1 MDLVVHTPRMPNIGE
16 TIIGSNFMTACG
28 GKGGNQAL
36 AAARLGG
43 QVSMLGCVG
52 EDAFG
57 PELRANLES
66 AGVDTS
72 HVHTTRAAASGTA
85 TIVVYEGDNF
95 IIIDPGANHEITREH
110 VQAFRDVIRE
120 SDIVLIQLEIPLDI
134 VAETV
139 RVSGECGTPVLLNP
153 APAAELDHETLRG
166 ITWFTPNEGEA
177 AMMAG
182 FTDRAGGGHGA
193 PGESAKRGAAA
204 GRSDPP
210 DGHDAETL
218 IRALQGKGVSNVC
231 ITRGAHGVAYAE
243 GDGPVVLREAPAVTP
258 VDTTAAGDVF
268 SGALAVALTEGK
280 AVDAAIEFAQRAS
293 AISVTRHGAGPSI
306 PTRDEVK

>member
-1 MDLVVHTPRMPNIGE
+1 MDLVVHTPRIPHIGE
-16 TIIGSNFMTACG
+16 TIIGSDFMTACG
-28 GKGGNQAL
+28 GKGGNQAI

-52 EDAFG
+52 EDAFAG
-57 PELRANLES
+57 ELRSNLES
-66 AGVDTS
+66 AGIDTT
-72 HVHTTRAAASGTA
+72 HVHTTGAAASGTA

-95 IIIDPGANHEITREH
+95 IIIDPGANHQITSDH
-110 VQAFRDVIRE
+110 VEAFREVIAA

-139 RVSGECGTPVLLNP
+139 RVSGECGTSVLLNP
-153 APAAELDHETLRG
+153 APAAELGDKTLRG
-166 ITWFTPNEGEA
+166 VTWFTPNEGEA

-182 FTDRAGGGHGA
+182 LTDHAG
-193 PGESAKRGAAA
+193 EY
-204 GRSDPP
+204 
-210 DGHDAETL
+210 DAETL
-218 IRALQGKGVSNVC
+218 IRALQAKGISNVC
-231 ITRGAHGVAYAE
+231 ITRGSHGVAYAE
-243 GDGPVVLREAPAVTP
+243 GEGPVVLREAPSVTP

-306 PTRDEVK
+306 PTRDELG